1 MSRGRPPKG
10 AGLVDGLESSVLAKE
25 RLKIILQTIA
35 GELSVI
41 DACARLS
48 VSEARFH
55 EMRAEALQAAA
66 AQLEP
71 KPAGRPAAIV
81 SPEAQEAAA
90 LKAQIQELK
99 IDLRAAQIREELA
112 LVMPHV
118 LKPRKQP
125 TDRRERLEAMQQDEE
140 KKGTPHTISSNTLPS
155 IAAKSSTLN
164 DSNNSGK
171 QST

>member
-1 MSRGRPPKG
+1 VSRGRPPKG
-10 AGLVDGLESSVLAKE
+10 AGLVDGLESSALAKE

-35 GELSVI
+35 GELSVV

-55 EMRAEALQAAA
+55 ELRAEALQAAA

-71 KPAGRPAAIV
+71 KPAGRPAAII
-81 SPEAQEAAA
+81 SREAQEAAA

-118 LKPRKQP
+118 LKPRKQS
-125 TDRRERLEAMQQDEE
+125 TDRRDRLDAMQQEEE
-140 KKGTPHTISSNTLPS
+140 KKGPTRPITSHTLQYNDV
-155 IAAKSSTLN
+155 KSSTSN
-164 DSNNSGK
+164 DSSESGK
-171 QST
+171 PST